1 MKKDF
6 NGWRDLFGIKKKK
19 KEVKKV
25 VKKKSGSKRARS
37 K

>member
-19 KEVKKV
+19 KEVKK
-25 VKKKSGSKRARS
+25 KSGSKKAIR
-37 K
+37 KENK

>member
-6 NGWRDLFGIKKKK
+6 NGWRELFGIKKKK
-19 KEVKKV
+19 E
-25 VKKKSGSKRARS
+25 VKKKSGSKKARS